1 MGVLLLK
8 IDIVGNSRTASRG
21 EGEGRRRKQRGGLG
35 QTSDQILGNNNI
47 RNGPFDFMFHARPA
61 AMKH

>member
-8 IDIVGNSRTASRG
+8 IDIVENTRTISRG
-21 EGEGRRRKQRGGLG
+21 EGEGRRRKKQSDLG

-47 RNGPFDFMFHARPA
+47 RNGPYNVMFHARPA
-61 AMKH
+61 A

>member
-8 IDIVGNSRTASRG
+8 IDIVGDSRTASRG
-21 EGEGRRRKQRGGLG
+21 EGEGQRRKYRGDLG

-47 RNGPFDFMFHARPA
+47 RNEPFDVMFHVRPA
-61 AMKH
+61 T